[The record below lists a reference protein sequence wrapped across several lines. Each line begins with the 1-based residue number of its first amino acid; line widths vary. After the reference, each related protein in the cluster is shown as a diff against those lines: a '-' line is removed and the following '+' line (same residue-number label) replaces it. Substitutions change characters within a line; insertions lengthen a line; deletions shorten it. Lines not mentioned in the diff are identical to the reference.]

1 MKTREQYAAMAERL
15 AIQSHRFTYSDAS
28 DPVTGG
34 ALATEALVYATLAT
48 VAPAEPQPVPQP
60 EPYIPVALSIR
71 LRELHENNGGDCGTC
86 ADETGGAMRWPC
98 DTFTALDDAESQL
111 SPDEYDGLTNA
122 DVLTASELREL
133 DQADELALDAA
144 ADAEGGDPR

>member
-15 AIQSHRFTYSDAS
+15 IAESDTIPRPNDESHCEADRAIA
-28 DPVTGG
+28 
-34 ALATEALVYATLAT
+34 EAQVFATLAT
-48 VAPAEPQPVPQP
+48 VAPAEPLPVPQP

-71 LRELHENNGGDCGTC
+71 LRELHRDNNNACTTCVEEDGTPMC
-86 ADETGGAMRWPC
+86 WPC
-98 DTFTALDDAESQL
+98 GTFTALDDAESQL

-122 DVLTASELREL
+122 DVLTTSELHGL

-144 ADAEGGDPR
+144 AEKAGDTR